1 MNAGAMGGWMF
12 DVVEAVDVILPT
24 GEVVTLKREELHTG
38 YRHCR
43 ELEHAIAVGALLR
56 PASAGDAAQVGRQI
70 DVYRAKRQESQP
82 REPSAGC
89 IFKNPENDSAGR
101 LIDACG
107 LKGERIGGAE
117 VSTIHGNFIV
127 NQGGA
132 TSADVIELVRRIR
145 ESVLRQT
152 GVLLQPEVLLYG
164 ADWEDVL

>member
-1 MNAGAMGGWMF
+1 M
-12 DVVEAVDVILPT
+12 LSL
-24 GEVVTLKREELHTG
+24 VTPIGSRATKGISLVPLFRVRPPVKLVMSSP
-38 YRHCR
+38 
-43 ELEHAIAVGALLR
+43 LSSAIA
-56 PASAGDAAQVGRQI
+56 AAAADSVQVGRQI

-145 ESVLRQT
+145 ESVARQT